1 MVKYILVG
9 SDNSI
14 PTAMQAADAI
24 MPLIPNCSLNP
35 LDMISVWPVTIRHKP
50 STIDVLSNLIIVTCD
65 IMPPLV
71 MVPV

>member
-9 SDNSI
+9 SDKSI
-14 PTAMQAADAI
+14 PTAMKAADAI

-50 STIDVLSNLIIVTCD
+50 STIDVLSTLIIVTCD